1 MKHIFYS
8 NNIAEVYLVCHL
20 LRSHGIA
27 AEVDNEILLAARGD
41 VPPTDTS
48 SMPCV
53 WIADESR
60 AAEAERIIRDR
71 KPHVVEEEWTCAGC
85 GNANPGTFTAC
96 WNCQREKS

>member
-41 VPPTDTS
+41 GV
-48 SMPCV
+48 
-53 WIADESR
+53 
-60 AAEAERIIRDR
+60 
-71 KPHVVEEEWTCAGC
+71 
-85 GNANPGTFTAC
+85 TA
-96 WNCQREKS
+96 